1 MSTEP
6 LAGTETGPGRRP
18 DPARRGVLRAAAA
31 SPLVLAGLTGCGA
44 GDDAATDV
52 EDASTGTAAP
62 GDSAVLAQVSDVP
75 VGGSVFLRDAEVIV
89 TQPAAGELRAFESR
103 CPHQGC
109 AVSGSEEG
117 QLVCPCHG
125 SRFDLDTGEVLQGP
139 AERGLT
145 PRPVRVQDDAVVLEE
160 GR

>member
-6 LAGTETGPGRRP
+6 LAGTETGTGRRP

-31 SPLVLAGLTGCGA
+31 SPLVLAGCGA
-44 GDDAATDV
+44 GEDAATDV
-52 EDASTGTAAP
+52 EDASTGTAAS
-62 GDSAVLAQVSDVP
+62 GDSTVLAQVSDVP

-89 TQPAAGELRAFESR
+89 TQPAVGELRAFESR

-139 AERGLT
+139 AERGLR
-145 PRPVRVQDDAVVLEE
+145 PRPVRVRDDAVVLEE